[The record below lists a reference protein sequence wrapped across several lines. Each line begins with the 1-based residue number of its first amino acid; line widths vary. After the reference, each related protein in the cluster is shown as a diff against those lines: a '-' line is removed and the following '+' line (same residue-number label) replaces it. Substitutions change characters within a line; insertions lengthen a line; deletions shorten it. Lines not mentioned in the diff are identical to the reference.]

1 MIELSE
7 LIRDLR
13 LELETAIAT
22 APADGLRLELGPVEV
37 EVSVGVDRSASAGA
51 KVRFWVVEMG
61 PDASVARSSVQRV
74 KLTLT
79 PRLPDGT
86 ATPYVAGTER
96 ATER

>member
-13 LELETAIAT
+13 TELEAAVAA

-37 EVSVGVDRSASAGA
+37 EVSVGVDRSAGAGA
-51 KVRFWVVEMG
+51 KVRFWVVELG
-61 PDASVARSSVQRV
+61 PEASVARSSVQRI

-86 ATPYVAGTER
+86 ATPYVSGTER
-96 ATER
+96 PHER